1 MLARRMLPDGYRK
14 WNLQW
19 GAPFGFSS
27 ERLRFDCGISSAAAL
42 SAGCFA
48 AQRNS
53 TTRTVEYPWAF
64 HAQQVQTGLSVV
76 EVGGALSGFQFV
88 LSRCGTS
95 VLNVDP
101 FLPFGAPEAPVPDPV
116 AAHRQMNQWFGTDV
130 ALHVGTLRGARIAAA
145 SIDLVY
151 CLSTIEHL
159 PLDEI
164 VEVLAEVHR
173 ILRPG
178 GAFVV
183 SVDLFLNLEPFTA
196 RPRNEWGTNVSVRW
210 LVEQSG
216 LTLCHGAPAELVGFE
231 EFDTQVV
238 LSNLERYAVNESYP
252 QLAQLFVLCRL

>member
-1 MLARRMLPDGYRK
+1 MLARRALPDSYRK

-19 GAPFGFSS
+19 GAPFGFGS
-27 ERLRFDCGISSAAAL
+27 ERLRFDRVVSRADAL

-53 TTRTVEYPWAF
+53 TTRSVEYPWAF
-64 HAQQVQTGLSVV
+64 HARLVQPGLNVV

-88 LSRCGTS
+88 LARCGAS

-101 FLPFGAPEAPVPDPV
+101 FLPFGAPETPIADPV
-116 AAHRQMNQWFGTDV
+116 AAHRQMNQWFGTQV
-130 ALHVGTLRGARIAAA
+130 GLHVGTLRDARIAAD
-145 SIDLVY
+145 SVDLVY

-159 PLDEI
+159 TLDEI
-164 VEVLAEVHR
+164 VAVLTEVRR

-183 SVDLFLNLEPFTA
+183 SVDLFLNLEPFTL
-196 RPRNEWGTNVSVRW
+196 RCRNEWGTNVSVRW

-216 LTLCHGAPAELVGFE
+216 LTLCHGVPAELVGFE
-231 EFDTQVV
+231 DFDAQAV
-238 LSNLERYAVNESYP
+238 LSNLERYAINNSYP
-252 QLAQLFVLCRL
+252 QLAQMFVLNRI